1 MGRTELLQGL
11 RTMKVETLLE
21 RWQRSELSQADGTRA
36 GLRKALHGGRR
47 RYVPRV
53 ASAVFTGEVMAG
65 DGRGMD
71 GISLPL
77 VRYRFAYRALGDGV
91 LRAFGGSA
99 WRGVFGHALK
109 RVVCAMRL
117 RACAGCPLI
126 DGCPYPALFDGHMAA
141 GLARPPGIDVVTV
154 PYVFAPEHRGDTVFV
169 AGDTVSTVLTLVGTA
184 NARLVYVVRAMA
196 EAGLAGLGPARAQLQ
211 LTRVEALDGLD
222 AATGTLVHD
231 GGARCLPVA
240 PRSPQAVPLGR
251 HVVASLRTPLRL
263 RLDGDLVTP
272 QAFRPAHL
280 IGAAIRRVSTLAA
293 LHGGGP
299 IAADYGALKRAA
311 DMARLEEADLGWQD
325 QTRFSARQR
334 ETMKMGG
341 LVGTCRID
349 LGPDAG
355 SLGPWL
361 DLAQWVGAGKG
372 ASMGL
377 GAFRIATAVP
387 R

>member
-1 MGRTELLQGL
+1 MRPAIGSRPISQCCHGRVQ
-11 RTMKVETLLE
+11 
-21 RWQRSELSQADGTRA
+21 
-36 GLRKALHGGRR
+36 HI
-47 RYVPRV
+47 
-53 ASAVFTGEVMAG
+53 ASAAFTGRVMAG
-65 DGRGMD
+65 DGRAMD

-77 VRYRFAYRALGDGV
+77 VRYRFAYTALEDGV

-117 RACAGCPLI
+117 RPCAGCPLI
-126 DGCPYPALFDGHMAA
+126 DGCPYPALFDGHVPAQA
-141 GLARPPGIDVVTV
+141 ARPSGIDLVTV

-169 AGDTVSTVLTLVGTA
+169 AGDTVSTILTLVGTA

-196 EAGLAGLGPARAQLQ
+196 EAGQAGLGPARARLQ
-211 LTRVEALDGLD
+211 LARVEALDELD
-222 AATGTLVHD
+222 AATGVLVYD
-231 GGARCLPVA
+231 GGAQCLPTA
-240 PRSPQAVPLGR
+240 PRSPPAVPLGR

-272 QAFRPAHL
+272 GTFRPAHL

-311 DMARLEEADLGWQD
+311 GAALLEHADLAWRD

-349 LGPDAG
+349 LGPEAE

-361 DLAQWVGAGKG
+361 DRAQWVGAGKG

-377 GAFRIATAVP
+377 GDFRITTPDP